1 MSKEH
6 GAQPQKPQLVYRR
19 HPETGKAVEGYLRW
33 GFIPHDAV
41 TRPKVQPIHARA
53 ETITEKSIFA
63 DSYRKRRCIVPMNSF
78 FQKDAHG
85 RRFTIARRDGALFGC
100 AGVWDNWR
108 NDHGE
113 WERTFA
119 IITVE
124 ACEIIKPVHDRM
136 LAILNQADFPRWL
149 GTEDDPRDLLRPYP
163 SELLD
168 VSLAKAARAT
178 K

>member
-6 GAQPQKPQLVYRR
+6 GAAPQKPQLVYRR
-19 HPETGKAVEGYLRW
+19 HPEPGKAVEGHLRW

-53 ETITEKSIFA
+53 ETIDENRSSPTPTASA
-63 DSYRKRRCIVPMNSF
+63 AAVVPMNSF

-85 RRFTIARRDGALFGC
+85 RRFTIARKDGALFGC

-108 NDHGE
+108 NEHGE

-124 ACEIIKPVHDRM
+124 ACEIIRPVHDRM
-136 LAILNQADFPRWL
+136 LAILERTDFQRWL
-149 GTEDDPRDLLRPYP
+149 GPEEDPRDLLKPYS
-163 SELLD
+163 SESLD
-168 VSLAKAARAT
+168 VSLAKATRH

>member
-6 GAQPQKPQLVYRR
+6 GAAPQKPQLVYAAIPKPARR
-19 HPETGKAVEGYLRW
+19 SRGICVGLHSARRR
-33 GFIPHDAV
+33 DSAD
-41 TRPKVQPIHARA
+41 VQPIHARA
-53 ETITEKSIFA
+53 ETIAEKSIFA

-85 RRFTIARRDGALFGC
+85 RRFTISRGRRLFGC

-108 NDHGE
+108 NEHGE

-124 ACEIIKPVHDRM
+124 ACEVIKPVHD
-136 LAILNQADFPRWL
+136 ACW
-149 GTEDDPRDLLRPYP
+149 P
-163 SELLD
+163 S
-168 VSLAKAARAT
+168 
-178 K
+178 